1 MTISIAVDAMGG
13 DVGVGVTIPAALAFL
28 DLHPDTR
35 LILVGQPGPIEAELK
50 RHGRA
55 DSTRLSIHP
64 ATEVVGMDESP
75 QLALK
80 NKKNSSMRVAIN
92 LVKEGLAQAC
102 VSAGNTGALMATAR
116 FVLKTIPGID
126 RPAIA
131 KLMPSVG
138 AETCVLDLGANVDC
152 TPEQMLQF
160 GIMGATLMAG
170 IKGRD
175 NPRVGLLNIGSEDI
189 KGNGAVKQAG
199 EMLRQSNLNFV
210 GNVEGTDIY
219 SGTVDVVVCD
229 GFTGNVA
236 LKTSE
241 GLAHMVATFL
251 REEFTRNWFTRLCAL
266 FALPVLVRFRRRVD
280 SRRYNGASLLG
291 LRGIVVKSHG
301 GTDSLG
307 FRCALE
313 QAREEVH
320 ADVIQHITERVAG
333 QLRSPEPVTE
343 P

>member
-1 MTISIAVDAMGG
+1 MITIAVDCMGG
-13 DVGVGVTIPAALAFL
+13 DHGPSVTLPACAAFL
-28 DLHPDTR
+28 ASHPQAR
-35 LILVGQPGPIEAELK
+35 LLLVGLPDALSQLPPGL
-50 RHGRA
+50 
-55 DSTRLSIHP
+55 DP
-64 ATEVVGMDESP
+64 ARVQVVTASEVVTMDDPLEV
-75 QLALK
+75 ALRRK
-80 NKKNSSMRVAIN
+80 RDSSMRVAIN
-92 LVKEGLAQAC
+92 QVKDGAAQAA

-131 KLMPSVG
+131 KLMPSVR

-160 GIMGATLMAG
+160 GIMGATLMADA
-170 IKGRD
+170 KGRA

-199 EMLRQSNLNFV
+199 ELLRQSNLNFV
-210 GNVEGTDIY
+210 GNVEGNDIY
-219 SGTVDVVVCD
+219 SGAVDVVVCD

-241 GLAHMVATFL
+241 GLAHMVTTFL
-251 REEFTRNWFTRLCAL
+251 REEFTRNWFTRVCAL
-266 FALPVLVRFRRRVD
+266 FALPVLARFRRRVD

-301 GTDSLG
+301 
-307 FRCALE
+307 RAERRALCHAILLAAQE
-313 QAREEVH
+313 ARH
-320 ADVIQHITERVAG
+320 QLPLQIADRLESVFSDRD
-333 QLRSPEPVTE
+333 L
-343 P
+343 